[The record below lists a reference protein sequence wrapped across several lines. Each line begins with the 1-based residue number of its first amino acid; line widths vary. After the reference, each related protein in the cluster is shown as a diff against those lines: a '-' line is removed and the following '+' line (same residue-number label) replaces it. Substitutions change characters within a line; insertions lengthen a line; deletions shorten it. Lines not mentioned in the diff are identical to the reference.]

1 MNALTV
7 KEVTEFLEAQPHG
20 GALKRST
27 AETLTTVT
35 KLQEFNARQFSRD
48 PARLS
53 WPATLPIELALRM
66 STPQELKEHY
76 EYDDEDWEALRTHP
90 AFLADLQKACD
101 LVKQEGMSFKLKIK
115 LQAEGML
122 DTNWKMIHASNSEV
136 PPAVKARLMEATFRM
151 AGYDNKSDAGLGALS
166 NFNIQINLR

>member
-1 MNALTV
+1 MNAIVLNEELDKASRALV
-7 KEVTEFLEAQPHG
+7 RGIATEAKAVNSL
-20 GALKRST
+20 R
-27 AETLTTVT
+27 
-35 KLQEFNARQFSRD
+35 EFNERQFSRD

-66 STPQELKEHY
+66 SSPHELKEHY
-76 EYDDEDWEALRTHP
+76 EYSDEDWDALREHP

-151 AGYDNKSDAGLGALS
+151 AGYDNKADGLAGAGS